1 MDWFLYDNGL
11 RHQKVKACTNNLS
24 ICIWQKA
31 SLNQTL
37 NQISSVVDSA
47 RYTRKQENQKL
58 SFKRVSFKCILQKQ
72 FRIPSKQLL
81 FSGALSIYFS

>member
-1 MDWFLYDNGL
+1 MKGL
-11 RHQKVKACTNNLS
+11 KLVLINLP
-24 ICIWQKA
+24 IRIWQKA

-37 NQISSVVDSA
+37 NQISSVVGSA

-58 SFKRVSFKCILQKQ
+58 SFKRVSYKRILQNQ
-72 FRIPSKQLL
+72 PRIPSKELL